1 MRGHEKERLR
11 KEYIDELKK
20 RHEEEKTRMEQ
31 LYTREQAGRR
41 DDQTHAH
48 GQVAR
53 LRTEGMLGRL
63 QEELKRLRD
72 FEVSP
77 VLALKNRCVLLLT
90 VQPHDQQYQRHSHW
104 LLTRA
109 HSIPIIVTG
118 GAA

>member
-1 MRGHEKERLR
+1 MTNLGALAPRLVT
-11 KEYIDELKK
+11 L
-20 RHEEEKTRMEQ
+20 
-31 LYTREQAGRR
+31 
-41 DDQTHAH
+41 AH

-104 LLTRA
+104 FLTRA